1 MDKNTSNSGIEGI
14 NNVPWG
20 TRVSCLFSKKEDFFQ
35 IAVPYVQ
42 AGLKDRELCVWVYTD
57 YFSCEEIISK
67 LKTSIDDID
76 TYINNRQ
83 LILLNYNQ
91 LQFKNWDFENIDI
104 NEIRKEQMKLAL
116 YKGFSGFRTVIDTSS
131 LSGSHV
137 TKGIYL
143 EHERTKSIYQFP
155 YIEMC
160 FYNADEMN
168 VFQIAE
174 IINNYN
180 YTITKH
186 EDEFKFIKNIELSI
200 QDNQKKREKE
210 TYEKLL
216 EVLPISVLIFD
227 QDKICYCNKW
237 ALDLLGL
244 KSFDEKNNL
253 SLMDFVSDKIGL
265 CTHIQKLIKGSNDM
279 DYYSF
284 EIVNLQGETKTVEM
298 ISTKYIYE
306 GRVAILSAIRDLSLF
321 KKVKEEDLEKSHITN
336 LALEYNKF
344 KTDLFTNISHELR
357 TPLNI
362 IIGIIQ
368 LFEMSVNGEK
378 GKSEEKKYIKMMKKN
393 CLRLLRLLNNIVDL
407 FKLDSNCYEIRK
419 QNCNIVSIIED
430 ITLSVVDY
438 AEKKGIS
445 ITFDTDV
452 EEKVISCDPEQ
463 IERIMLNLLSNAIKF
478 TPKDGQIFVGFRDG
492 KEKVEIIVKDS
503 GIGIPKNKQKIIFDR
518 FEQVDRSL
526 SRQYEGSG
534 IGLSIV
540 KALVERHNGN
550 ISVKS
555 DLGKGSEF
563 IIELPCEIL
572 SEYDNSTS
580 STRDACIH
588 NYNNRIESIKV
599 DLSDLY

>member
-1 MDKNTSNSGIEGI
+1 
-14 NNVPWG
+14 
-20 TRVSCLFSKKEDFFQ
+20 
-35 IAVPYVQ
+35 
-42 AGLKDRELCVWVYTD
+42 
-57 YFSCEEIISK
+57 
-67 LKTSIDDID
+67 
-76 TYINNRQ
+76 
-83 LILLNYNQ
+83 
-91 LQFKNWDFENIDI
+91 
-104 NEIRKEQMKLAL
+104 
-116 YKGFSGFRTVIDTSS
+116 
-131 LSGSHV
+131 
-137 TKGIYL
+137 
-143 EHERTKSIYQFP
+143 
-155 YIEMC
+155 
-160 FYNADEMN
+160 
-168 VFQIAE
+168 
-174 IINNYN
+174 
-180 YTITKH
+180 
-186 EDEFKFIKNIELSI
+186 
-200 QDNQKKREKE
+200 
-210 TYEKLL
+210 
-216 EVLPISVLIFD
+216 
-227 QDKICYCNKW
+227 
-237 ALDLLGL
+237 
-244 KSFDEKNNL
+244 
-253 SLMDFVSDKIGL
+253 
-265 CTHIQKLIKGSNDM
+265 
-279 DYYSF
+279 
-284 EIVNLQGETKTVEM
+284 
-298 ISTKYIYE
+298 
-306 GRVAILSAIRDLSLF
+306 
-321 KKVKEEDLEKSHITN
+321 
-336 LALEYNKF
+336 
-344 KTDLFTNISHELR
+344 
-357 TPLNI
+357 
-362 IIGIIQ
+362 
-368 LFEMSVNGEK
+368 
-378 GKSEEKKYIKMMKKN
+378 MMKKN

-599 DLSDLY
+599 ELSDLY